1 MVGSPRFGLGRSGP
15 QPAFDVVTAGGMAT
29 KAELATLT
37 VDDPDST
44 DLTFTT
50 TKAAHGEVEIAPDG
64 TFVYTPDATFT
75 GQDSFDVTV
84 SDVSSGFHIHSLSGL
99 INLVTFGPL
108 GESGHTYTR
117 TITIGGFT
125 ATTVVSGLEQ
135 PTDFR
140 LLPDGRILFAENGGA
155 IKVADKEGQLQSTPV
170 ITLPT
175 TAHWARGLAAIEV
188 DPDYEENGIYIY
200 IYMCHMSGQT
210 TINGCRAS
218 RLLTRRL
225 TS

>member
-140 LLPDGRILFAENGGA
+140 LLPDGRILFAEKGGA

-188 DPDYEENGIYIY
+188 DPDYEENGYIY
-200 IYMCHMSGQT
+200 ICVICQVRQLPTVVAPHGY
-210 TINGCRAS
+210 
-218 RLLTRRL
+218 
-225 TS
+225 